1 MKFIDRFAHLIAIYS
16 VSFANWLWRVV
27 DLRWLDRKVGQ
38 VTGRFYTAGQ
48 LQQKMEF
55 RTIQHQL
62 LVMIFWLGAM
72 TGLLY
77 ILV

>member
-1 MKFIDRFAHLIAIYS
+1 MKFIDRFANLIATYS
-16 VSFANWLWRVV
+16 VYFVGWLWRVV

-55 RTIQHQL
+55 RTTQHQL